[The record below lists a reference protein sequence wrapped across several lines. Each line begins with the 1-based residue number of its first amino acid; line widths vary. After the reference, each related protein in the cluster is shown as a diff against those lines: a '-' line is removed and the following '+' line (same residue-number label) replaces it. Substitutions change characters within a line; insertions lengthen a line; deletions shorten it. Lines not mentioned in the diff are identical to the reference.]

1 MTVWY
6 MSGAGNDFVITD
18 ARGKNIDMSLMAI
31 ELCEKE
37 NCDGFMALDSS
48 NIADFKLHF
57 YNRDGSRAEMCGNGV
72 RCICR
77 FAYDNGIAGE
87 KMTIETDSGIV
98 EGERVSADIYR
109 IKLSAPKDIELNKK
123 ADVDY
128 AVVGVPH
135 AAIEVENLDFNQ
147 TNELFELGR
156 RLRGELNANI
166 NFYQR
171 VAENIVKILTY
182 ERGVEDFTLACGT
195 GSSAV
200 AVILWHRGLLDGG
213 RLTLQNQGGELV
225 VTLCVEKDKIN
236 ALYLEG
242 DAKVLKMFEI

>member
-18 ARGKNIDMSLMAI
+18 ARGKNIDMSFMAI

-37 NCDGFMALDSS
+37 NCDGFMTLDSS
-48 NIADFKLHF
+48 DIADFKLHF
-57 YNRDGSRAEMCGNGV
+57 YNRDGSRAEMCGNGA

-109 IKLSAPKDIELNKK
+109 IKLSDPKDIELNKK

-135 AAIEVENLDFNQ
+135 AVVELDGLEFDMAE
-147 TNELFELGR
+147 ELFERARALR
-156 RLRGELNANI
+156 RELNVNV
-166 NFYQR
+166 NFYSR
-171 VAENIVKILTY
+171 IDKNTVKILTY

-200 AVILWHRGLLDGG
+200 ALILWQRGLFDGG
-213 RLTLQNQGGELV
+213 RLVLQNQGGELA
-225 VTLCVEKDKIN
+225 VTICADKDKIN
-236 ALYLEG
+236 ELYLEG
-242 DAKVLKMFEI
+242 DAKVLKIFEI